1 MTPRSRTLSGAD
13 GLPIH
18 VLEWSDEGVPFVL
31 LHGFGN
37 EAHIYDDFAPKV
49 APYYRTVAIDLR
61 GHGDSGHDP
70 ERRYDYEYHVQDLE
84 RVTEALGIER
94 FVLLGHSLGG
104 RIATLFAGTHP
115 ARMAGLVL
123 VDSGPELDARGTLRI
138 RLDLER
144 AATSGGGT
152 MAIAS
157 VAEYERQ
164 LSIAYPAA
172 QPDAIARMARHGLR
186 PREGGGFERKTDP
199 AFHQGSGRMT
209 AAEAEEREK
218 RIARE
223 LWDALARVPCPTLL
237 VRGAASDVLSA
248 DVADRMVEEVLP
260 QGRLAVVARASHS
273 VMTDNPEGFAEAV
286 CAFVL
291 GE

>member
-1 MTPRSRTLSGAD
+1 MQPRSRSLPGAD

-37 EAHIYDDFAPKV
+37 EAHIYDDFAPQV
-49 APYYRTVAIDLR
+49 APYYRTVALDLR

-70 ERRYDYEYHVQDLE
+70 ERRYDYEHHVRDLE
-84 RVTEALGIER
+84 CVTAALGVER

-104 RIATLFAGTHP
+104 RIATLFAGKHP
-115 ARMAGLVL
+115 GRMAGLVL

-138 RLDLER
+138 RLDLEK
-144 AATSGGGT
+144 AAAPDGGAAG
-152 MAIAS
+152 IGS
-157 VAEYERQ
+157 VAEYERM

-172 QPDAIARMARHGLR
+172 RPEAIARMARHGLR
-186 PREGGGFERKTDP
+186 PRAGGGFERKTDP
-199 AFHQGSGRMT
+199 AFHQGSRRMT
-209 AAEAEEREK
+209 RAEAEEREK
-218 RIARE
+218 RITQE
-223 LWDALARVPCPTLL
+223 LWDALGRVPCPTLL
-237 VRGAASDVLSA
+237 VRGAASDILSP
-248 DVADRMVEEVLP
+248 DVAERMAEEVLP